1 MLPEE
6 HEMFEPPHLTMRM
19 EDGFLFCTYAKDL
32 HLSLDVAKACV
43 EARIFFSKGKTTLL
57 LIDMTGIK
65 STTRA
70 ARQYMATVGT
80 TQVKAAARVTGSDFN
95 NALANFFLAVNKPM
109 IPTRLFT
116 DKQKAKQWLQQFK
129 QAD

>member
-6 HEMFEPPHLTMRM
+6 YEIVEPPHLTMRM

-43 EARIFFSKGKTTLL
+43 EARIFFSKGETTLL

-70 ARQYMATVGT
+70 ARQYMATIGT
-80 TQVKAAARVTGSDFN
+80 TKVKAAARVTGSDFN

-116 DKQKAKQWLQQFK
+116 NKEKAKQ
-129 QAD
+129 

>member
-1 MLPEE
+1 
-6 HEMFEPPHLTMRM
+6 
-19 EDGFLFCTYAKDL
+19 
-32 HLSLDVAKACV
+32 
-43 EARIFFSKGKTTLL
+43 
-57 LIDMTGIK
+57 
-65 STTRA
+65 
-70 ARQYMATVGT
+70 MATVGT